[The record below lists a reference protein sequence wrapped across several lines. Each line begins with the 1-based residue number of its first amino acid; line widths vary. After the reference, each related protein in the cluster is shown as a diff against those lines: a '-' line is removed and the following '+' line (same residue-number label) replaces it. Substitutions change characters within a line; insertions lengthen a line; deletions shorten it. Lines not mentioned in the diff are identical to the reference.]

1 MKVCFVVLAHH
12 QPEIFRLLLRNIASP
27 SADIVVHLDR
37 RADLAA
43 FLSPDL
49 PRVHFV
55 RRRNRVHWAGWS
67 QTKTICRTL
76 EYALAVSDADYF
88 IFLAGTDFPIQSPA
102 RLAAYLQSIW
112 PANLLNYYPL
122 VPGIWGYMLIG
133 RYHLVDLRTS
143 LANIGTPHR
152 PGVLGSLVRKVEARM
167 NARYRPRNTTR
178 TRIYSGSSRWCLNR
192 DTARYVVD
200 YYRASASR
208 QLKNFLRLS
217 ANTDEIF
224 FQTAIL
230 NSSHK
235 QACVGFDET
244 EALEIFNGTRPPLP
258 DEKRV
263 YMHYIDWSR
272 ERENPAILDEADFDN
287 LKQSEKFF
295 AVKFT
300 DAKSLG
306 LVKRIEKELL

>member
-1 MKVCFVVLAHH
+1 MKVCFVVMTHH
-12 QPEIFRLLLRNIASP
+12 QPEIFRLLVKNITSP

-37 RADLAA
+37 RADLSA
-43 FLSPDL
+43 FVNPDI
-49 PRVHFV
+49 PRLHFM

-67 QTKTICRTL
+67 QAKTICEAL
-76 EYALAVSDADYF
+76 EYALTISDADYF
-88 IFLAGTDFPIQSPA
+88 IFLAGTDFPIQGSD
-102 RLAAYLQSIW
+102 RLVAHLQSIW

-143 LANIGTPHR
+143 LTRIAIPYGSRSFGT
-152 PGVLGSLVRKVEARM
+152 LVRKLEARL
-167 NARYRPRNTTR
+167 NARFQPRNTTW
-178 TRIYSGSSRWCLNR
+178 TNIYSGSSRWCLNR
-192 DTARYVVD
+192 ETVRYVVD
-200 YYRASASR
+200 FYRSSASR
-208 QLKNFLRLS
+208 RLKKFLRLS

-230 NSSHK
+230 NSSHRH
-235 QACVGFDET
+235 ACIGFDET
-244 EALEIFNGTRPPLP
+244 EALEIFDGKRPPLP

-272 ERENPAILDEADFDN
+272 ERENPAILDEADFEH
-287 LKQSEKFF
+287 LKQSGKFF

-306 LVKRIEKELL
+306 LARRIEKELL